1 MVMVMVPDLNL
12 KSKVMKKLLLLSF
25 ILFSFLS
32 YGQTTIKK
40 PLVDTLGT
48 TIQLMDSGRYLLLV
62 RNSKYRYA
70 FDLIS
75 FSFSNKV
82 ELNKFIDTLT
92 KYTSVENYSDNFKG
106 ARLETIIDGNKISFT
121 LDMKDYTRNPNYEE
135 QLKIYNSASNR
146 DKKKLGFPKNTIS
159 EPSIELTIFS
169 NGNVGGWSYFRKIE
183 LDIIKSK
190 IN

>member
-1 MVMVMVPDLNL
+1 
-12 KSKVMKKLLLLSF
+12 MKKLLLLSF

-70 FDLIS
+70 VDLIS

>member
-1 MVMVMVPDLNL
+1 
-12 KSKVMKKLLLLSF
+12 MKKLLLLSF

-32 YGQTTIKK
+32 SGQTTIKK

-48 TIQLMDSGRYLLLV
+48 TIQLMDSGRYLVLV
-62 RNSKYRYA
+62 PNAKYKRIV
-70 FDLIS
+70 DLIS
-75 FSFSNKV
+75 FSFSNKI

-106 ARLETIIDGNKISFT
+106 ATIETIIDGTKISFT
-121 LDMKDYTRNPNYEE
+121 LDKKNYTLNPNYDEE
-135 QLKIYNSASNR
+135 LKIYNSASNR
-146 DKKKLGFPKNTIS
+146 DKKKLGVPKSSIP
-159 EPSIELTIFS
+159 EPSIELSIFS
-169 NGNVGGWSYFRKIE
+169 NGNVGGWSYFRKRE